1 MAPVSAQQLRAQLR
15 SLGLSNAAID
25 AAWPRWWSAQ
35 AESSAS
41 ARAELAFG
49 VARRLGLEPES
60 LIDERGAPRFS
71 FRAETRFKHG
81 SAETKEEEAGIA
93 SYGQAIAALLLA
105 AAPPVEFDLTG
116 WSAGDLRTRLL
127 IGGRPFVALGDLLT
141 IAWVS
146 GIPTVH
152 LRVFPWEQ
160 KRMAAMSVGV
170 DGRAAILLG
179 KDSRYPAPIA
189 FYLAHELGHIAL
201 GHTAGGTSV
210 VDMGPELLP
219 SEDQDELAADRYAL
233 ELLTGRPEPRVIAD
247 REEHVSG
254 RAVAK
259 AALEQGPPIGIEPG
273 MLAQC
278 FGYSTGDWSA
288 ANAALRYIYP
298 ESTEIWAAVNEV
310 AWTQLDESAISDD
323 ADDFLRTVLGTSPLP
338 PS

>member
-1 MAPVSAQQLRAQLR
+1 
-15 SLGLSNAAID
+15 LSNAAIE

-35 AESSAS
+35 ADSSAS

-60 LIDERGAPRFS
+60 LIDDREGPRFS
-71 FRAETRFKHG
+71 FRAEARFKHG

-93 SYGQAIAALLLA
+93 SFGQAIAALLLA
-105 AAPPVEFDLTG
+105 AAPPVEFDLTES
-116 WSAGDLRTRLL
+116 SAGDLRTRLL
-127 IGGRPFVALGDLLT
+127 IGERPFVALGDLLT
-141 IAWVS
+141 IAWMA
-146 GIPTVH
+146 GIPVGH
-152 LRVFPWEQ
+152 LRVFPWER
-160 KRMAAMSVGV
+160 KRMAAMSVGI

-179 KDSRYPAPIA
+179 KDSRYPSPIA

-210 VDMGPELLP
+210 VDMGPELSP

-233 ELLTGRPEPRVIAD
+233 ELLTGRPDPQVFAD
-247 REEHVSG
+247 RQEHVSG

-259 AALEQGPPIGIEPG
+259 AALEQGPLIGIEPG

-278 FGYSTGDWSA
+278 FGYSTGDWPS

-298 ESTEIWAAVNEV
+298 KSTAIWAAVNEV
-310 AWTQLDESAISDD
+310 AWTQLDETAISDD

>member
-1 MAPVSAQQLRAQLR
+1 MAAVSARQLRAQLR
-15 SLGLSNAAID
+15 SLGLSNAAIE

-35 AESSAS
+35 ADSSAS

-60 LIDERGAPRFS
+60 LLGGREGPRFS

-105 AAPPVEFDLTG
+105 AAPPAEFELAG
-116 WSAGDLRTRLL
+116 SSARDLRTRLL

-146 GIPTVH
+146 GIPAVH

-160 KRMAAMSVGV
+160 KRMAAMSVGI

-179 KDSRYPAPIA
+179 KHSRYPAPIA

-219 SEDQDELAADRYAL
+219 SEDEEELAADKYAL
-233 ELLTGRPEPRVIAD
+233 ELLTGRPEPQVFAD

-259 AALEQGPPIGIEPG
+259 AAMEQGPPIGIEPG

-278 FGYSTGDWSA
+278 FGYSTGDWPS

-298 ESTEIWAAVNEV
+298 ESTPIWEAVNEV
-310 AWTQLDESAISDD
+310 AWTQLDESAISGD
-323 ADDFLRTVLGTSPLP
+323 ADDFLRTVLGTTPVP
-338 PS
+338 PA

>member
-1 MAPVSAQQLRAQLR
+1 MTPDSAQQLRAQLR
-15 SLGLSNAAID
+15 ALGLTNAAIE
-25 AAWPRWWSAQ
+25 AAWPRWWSGQ

-60 LIDERGAPRFS
+60 LIDGGDGPRFS
-71 FRAETRFKHG
+71 FRAEARFKHG
-81 SAETKEEEAGIA
+81 SAETEEEQAGIA
-93 SYGQAIAALLLA
+93 SFGQAIATLLLA
-105 AAPPVEFDLTG
+105 ATPPVEFDLTR
-116 WSAGDLRTRLL
+116 WSARDLRTRLL
-127 IGGRPFVALGDLLT
+127 VRGRPFVALGDLLT
-141 IAWVS
+141 IAWVA
-146 GIPTVH
+146 GVPAVH

-160 KRMAAMSVGV
+160 KRMAAMSVGI

-189 FYLAHELGHIAL
+189 FYLAHELGHVAL

-210 VDMGPELLP
+210 VDMGPELVP
-219 SEDQDELAADRYAL
+219 SEDEEELAADRYAL
-233 ELLTGRPEPRVIAD
+233 ELLTGRPEPQVLAD
-247 REEHVSG
+247 RQEHVSG

-278 FGYSTGDWSA
+278 FGYSTGDWPS

-298 ESTEIWAAVNEV
+298 ESTPMWAAVNGA
-310 AWTQLDESAISDD
+310 AWAQLDETAISGD
-323 ADDFLRTVLGTSPLP
+323 ADDFLRTVLGTNPAQRA
-338 PS
+338 